1 MDHYCELIRK
11 RYAEIASGDLG
22 YIPDALGCVLKVLN
36 EIAADEA
43 LSESVREKA
52 AYAAMN
58 DTYQPINC
66 DDYDNLELAC
76 QHHLVLT
83 LALKDGE
90 QLQAKASDLISRK
103 NIEYLVVEL
112 AGNVR
117 ELRLDKI
124 ASFSHPEIGTVV
136 VSES

>member
-52 AYAAMN
+52 AYAAAN
-58 DTYQPINC
+58 FLVS
-66 DDYDNLELAC
+66 DYVNE
-76 QHHLVLT
+76 
-83 LALKDGE
+83 
-90 QLQAKASDLISRK
+90 
-103 NIEYLVVEL
+103 
-112 AGNVR
+112 
-117 ELRLDKI
+117 
-124 ASFSHPEIGTVV
+124 
-136 VSES
+136 